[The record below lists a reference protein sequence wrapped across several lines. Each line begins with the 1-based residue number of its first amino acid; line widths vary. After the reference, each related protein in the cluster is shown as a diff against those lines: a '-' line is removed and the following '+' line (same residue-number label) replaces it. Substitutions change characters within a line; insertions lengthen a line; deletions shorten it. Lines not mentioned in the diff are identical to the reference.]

1 MEDFEIAD
9 AIEAG
14 HNTARTVAIRF
25 GISVS
30 AAAKLVAKFSKKY
43 PQAITTEWRQVKN
56 QAHAQELV
64 YTMKER
70 PCLPTSVTE
79 MEEPSPAAIVG
90 DSSEAPP
97 PTMASAPSAS
107 ASCASNPEP
116 SSPSSR
122 DNGSLKILAD
132 LLS

>member
-79 MEEPSPAAIVG
+79 MEEPSPAAVQVRLRYQ
-90 DSSEAPP
+90 DSDRLTETSHSKVRP
-97 PTMASAPSAS
+97 
-107 ASCASNPEP
+107 
-116 SSPSSR
+116 
-122 DNGSLKILAD
+122 
-132 LLS
+132 